1 MIADTIQKQIIEALK
16 ARDEIRLSTLRM
28 LSSALNYDRI
38 AKQHVLSTEEEL
50 AVVNKEAKKRRDAIE
65 IYDKAGEAAR
75 SAKEKK
81 ELAILKDYLPKEL
94 SGVEL
99 EEIVSSAVAE
109 SGGDFGRTMGLVM
122 AKVKGRADGAK
133 VARVVKGKLG

>member
-109 SGGDFGRTMGLVM
+109 SGGDF
-122 AKVKGRADGAK
+122 
-133 VARVVKGKLG
+133 